1 MSLPEQAA
9 PERVT
14 VVGLGYVGLPL
25 AVALAQSGQY
35 VHGVD
40 LNPVVRAAVGRR
52 QAPVLEPGL
61 GAALR
66 ELPEGALTV
75 HSSLSGLPLS
85 TVIVC
90 VGTAVDLATHEPD
103 LSALRAAVSAIAAE
117 MTEDTLV
124 IIRSTVPI
132 GTCRNLVIPILSER
146 VADPRVAFC
155 PERIIQGRA
164 LEELRSLPQVI
175 GGVDERAGRRAA
187 EVLAPVVRATV
198 AVSSLE
204 AAEAIKLLCNAHTDV
219 LYGFGNE
226 VARIAVALGLDA
238 DELIRGANA
247 GYPRP
252 DLARPGYV
260 GGSCLVKDPYMLIT
274 GAEKAG
280 YRPSLIAAARSL
292 NEGIPR
298 NVADRV
304 MAALAAAGRSDQAKV
319 LVCGVA
325 YKGHPPTDDVRGGAA
340 EILSVIL
347 RDRVA
352 TLAAHDYRVQA
363 GVIAGM
369 GFKPVSLDDG
379 LAEADAVIVLID
391 QPRYAELTAE
401 RIKASMRRPAVVFDM
416 WGVLDEGLARE
427 ADVTYLRLGHG

>member
-1 MSLPEQAA
+1 M

-25 AVALAQSGQY
+25 AVALAQSGRY
-35 VHGVD
+35 VAGVD
-40 LNPVVRAAVGRR
+40 LNPMVRAAIDDK
-52 QAPVLEPGL
+52 QAPVHEPGL
-61 GAALR
+61 GTALR
-66 ELPEGALTV
+66 ELPDGMLTV
-75 HSSLSGLPLS
+75 HGDLSGQRLS

-90 VGTAVDLATHEPD
+90 VGTAVDLATHETD
-103 LSALRAAVSAIAAE
+103 LSALRAAVRAIAAH
-117 MTEDTLV
+117 MSEDTLV

-132 GTCRNLVIPILSER
+132 GTCRNVVIPLLSER
-146 VADPRVAFC
+146 VAGPQVAFC

-164 LEELRSLPQVI
+164 LEELRSLPQII
-175 GGVDERAGRRAA
+175 GGTDERARRRAA
-187 EVLAPVVRATV
+187 GLLAPVAGGIV

-226 VARIAVALGLDA
+226 VARIAAALGLDA
-238 DELIRGANA
+238 SELIRAANA

-274 GAEKAG
+274 CAAEAG

-292 NEGIPR
+292 NEDIPR
-298 NVADRV
+298 HVVDRV
-304 MAALAAAGRSDQAKV
+304 MAALAATGRSEQAKI

-325 YKGHPPTDDVRGGAA
+325 YKGHPPTDDVRGSAA
-340 EILSVIL
+340 ETISVIM

-352 TLAAHDYRVQA
+352 TLAAHDYIVPA
-363 GVIAGM
+363 DVIAGM

-379 LAEADAVIVLID
+379 LMEADALIVLVD
-391 QPRYAELTAE
+391 QPRYGELTAE
-401 RIKASMRRPAVVFDM
+401 RITASMRRPAVVFDM
-416 WGVLDEGLARE
+416 WGVLDDGLAWLD
-427 ADVTYLRLGHG
+427 DVTYLRLGHG